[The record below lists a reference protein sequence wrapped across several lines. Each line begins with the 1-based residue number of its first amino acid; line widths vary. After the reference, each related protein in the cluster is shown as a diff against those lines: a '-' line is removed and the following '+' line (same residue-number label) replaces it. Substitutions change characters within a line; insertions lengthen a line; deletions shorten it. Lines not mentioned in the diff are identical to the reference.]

1 MKKQHSVSSVLMFL
15 FLTALSLMAVYS
27 MAVHAD
33 NSISK
38 FCTGNTRFEQQVL
51 SSVAQEYKLNEEQT
65 RLLFSIRKQENG
77 AKGSGKE
84 MGVLNPSAMRYKGD
98 YPNSLRLQA
107 KYSAGTIKKR
117 WNGSIEDF
125 ANVWCPKESDPEGN
139 RNWIRNVTKFMKE
152 N

>member
-27 MAVHAD
+27 KVIHAKAI
-33 NSISK
+33 N
-38 FCTGNTRFEQQVL
+38 GFEQQVL